1 MWSTDQ
7 VDLLLERPNTK
18 GKENIMMK
26 DCTYRLSLDEL
37 LNRPMGHLALQGRD
51 GDDDGASGSSG
62 GDDANKGKKDDT
74 SDESGD
80 DDGDRG
86 KGKAEPTPD
95 QKRIAGLEE
104 EKQRFY
110 DQREEVKR
118 QLKEAQAEIAKLK
131 KDGTPDDALKKS
143 NDELTAANTKL
154 TSANQSLMLENAFL
168 KAKGYDWVD
177 PEAALRL
184 ADLSQVEFDEKTNKA
199 VGLESSLAK
208 LAKDKPYLLKAKQ
221 DKDDEDEGK
230 QKRSTGKQPPAGK
243 QKQSSDA
250 RAAALRAKYPGL
262 RR

>member
-1 MWSTDQ
+1 
-7 VDLLLERPNTK
+7 
-18 GKENIMMK
+18 MK
-26 DCTYRLSLDEL
+26 DCTYRLGLDEL
-37 LNRPMGHLALQGRD
+37 LKRPMGHLALQGRD
-51 GDDDGASGSSG
+51 GDDNDNDSSDSDD
-62 GDDANKGKKDDT
+62 GDDAKGKKDDK
-74 SDESGD
+74 SNESGD
-80 DDGDRG
+80 DDGDKG
-86 KGKAEPTPD
+86 KGKAALTPD

-118 QLKEAQAEIAKLK
+118 QLKDANAEIAKLK

-143 NDELTAANTKL
+143 NDELTTANAKL
-154 TSANQSLMLENAFL
+154 VSANESLMLENAFL
-168 KAKGYDWVD
+168 KATGYDWVD

-208 LAKDKPYLLKAKQ
+208 LAKDKPWLLKAKQ
-221 DKDDEDEGK
+221 DDSDDDEGK
-230 QKRSTGKQPPAGK
+230 PKRTGKQPPAGK
-243 QKQSSDA
+243 QKQSSEA